1 MDQTEFLA
9 LCHSTSVLL
18 GCKDADALGNTNII
32 NIDGVRIGLFFDEDM
47 APDRILCYID
57 IGLLPVVGREEI
69 LERILALNLL
79 TGSKTAGVY
88 GFDQQSDT
96 LIFVQQFLYPEL
108 MSGADLADILQGYST
123 HALSLKQNL
132 LDPSNLLP
140 VPEILANSF
149 NAALST
155 LA

>member
-1 MDQTEFLA
+1 MDQTEFMA
-9 LCHSTSVLL
+9 LCHACSVEL

-32 NIDGVRIGLFFDEDM
+32 DVDGVRIGLFFDEDM

-57 IGLLPVVGREEI
+57 IGKLPIVGREEI

-88 GFDQQSDT
+88 GLDQASDT

-108 MSGADLADILQGYST
+108 MSGTDLAEILQGYSS
-123 HALSLKQNL
+123 HAISLKKNL

-149 NAALST
+149 NAGLQAL
-155 LA
+155 A

>member
-1 MDQTEFLA
+1 MDQTEFMA
-9 LCHSTSVLL
+9 LCHSTSLEL
-18 GCKDADALGNTNII
+18 ECKDPDALGKTNII
-32 NIDGVRIGLFFDEDM
+32 DVDGVRIGLFFDEDM

-57 IGLLPVVGREEI
+57 IGKLPAFDREQI
-69 LERILALNLL
+69 LERILAINLL
-79 TGSKTAGVY
+79 TGSKTSGVY
-88 GFDQQSDT
+88 GLDQQSDT

-108 MSGADLADILQGYST
+108 MTGEDLAEILQGYSE

-149 NAALST
+149 NAAPQ
-155 LA
+155 AMA